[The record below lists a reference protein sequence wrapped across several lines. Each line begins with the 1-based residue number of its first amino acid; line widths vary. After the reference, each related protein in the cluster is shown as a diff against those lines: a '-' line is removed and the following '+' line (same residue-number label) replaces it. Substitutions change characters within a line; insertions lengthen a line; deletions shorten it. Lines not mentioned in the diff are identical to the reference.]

1 VSPPPGGVTLP
12 GPARR
17 DGPAGHTR
25 KADDVRVILLGPPGA
40 GKGTQATGIAERF
53 AIPHISTGDILR
65 ANVRDDTPL
74 GREAKRYMDAGELV
88 PDEVIIGM
96 VGDRLA
102 QPDADAGFL
111 FDGFPRTVP
120 QAEALETLL
129 AERET
134 PLDVVLR
141 LSVPQDEV
149 VRRLTGRRTCSG
161 CDRIY
166 HLVFD
171 PPAAPGVCD
180 ACGGEL
186 VQRDDDTEA
195 VVLNRL
201 EVYRSQ
207 TEPLEHYYWE
217 RGLLRDVDAVGTP
230 EEVGEHARQVLAE
243 YRSA

>member
-1 VSPPPGGVTLP
+1 VSPPPGGATLP
-12 GPARR
+12 GLARR

-40 GKGTQATGIAERF
+40 GKGTQATAIAERF

-65 ANVRDDTPL
+65 SNVRDDTPL
-74 GREAKRYMDAGELV
+74 GREAKRFMDAGELV

-96 VGDRLA
+96 VGERLA
-102 QPDADAGFL
+102 EPDAEAGFL

-120 QAEALETLL
+120 QAQALETLL

-149 VRRLTGRRTCSG
+149 VRRLTGRRTCAG
-161 CDRIY
+161 CGRIY
-166 HLVFD
+166 HLLFD
-171 PPAAPGVCD
+171 PPAEPDRCD
-180 ACGGEL
+180 DCGGEL
-186 VQRDDDTEA
+186 RQRDDDTEA

-201 EVYRSQ
+201 EVYRNQ

-230 EEVGEHARQVLAE
+230 EQVGEHARQVLAE